1 MVRFSLKLAAAAC
14 AVMAVATTAQAQS
27 VAEFYKGKTVNLYI
41 GVAAGGEYDLHARLA
56 ARVLGK
62 HIPGNPTVVPQNM
75 TGAGGLKMANYLYE
89 VAAKDGTSIG
99 MLANS
104 FPASQAVGEQGIA
117 FDAAKFQWIG
127 SISPT
132 VETMT
137 VWKTAGVATI
147 EEAKTKEVVAGATGK
162 GAITY
167 TFPKML
173 NELLGTKFKIV
184 TGYPGG
190 NDVNVAMERGEVG
203 ARNNTW
209 SAWKATRAD
218 WLKNKDIIILV
229 QAGPTAKDLP
239 GVPNI
244 EDLAK
249 TEDDRRIMQLIISGT
264 KLGRPLATTP
274 GVPAD
279 RVAALRAAF
288 EESMKDPDFIA
299 AAQAAKVEIDPVRG
313 ETIQKVVEAVLAT
326 PKPLVERAK
335 QIME

>member
-1 MVRFSLKLAAAAC
+1 MSRFSLKLVAAAC
-14 AVMAVATTAQAQS
+14 AWFAVSGGAQAQT
-27 VAEFYKGKTVNLYI
+27 VAEFYKGKTVNLLI

-89 VAAKDGTSIG
+89 VAPKDGTSIG

-104 FPASQAVGEQGIA
+104 FPASQATGEQGVA
-117 FDAAKFQWIG
+117 FDAAKFLWIG

-137 VWKTAGVATI
+137 VWKTAGATSI
-147 EEAKTKEVVAGATGK
+147 EDAKTKEIVAGATGK

-209 SAWKATRAD
+209 SAWKATRAE
-218 WLKNKDIIILV
+218 WLKNKDILILV

-249 TEDDRRIMQLIISGT
+249 TEDDRKIMQLIISGT

-288 EESMKDPDFIA
+288 DASMTDPDFIA

-313 ETIQKVVEAVLAT
+313 VTIQKVVEDVLAT

-335 QIME
+335 AIME